1 MRSSSPI
8 KPTPVSNDPLWR
20 LAWRRIRRR
29 SFQYVLFILGIAI
42 GVAMMVS
49 IDLANGSAHRAF
61 ELSTDAIAGRTTHR
75 IEAVSPVGVEES
87 VYRDLR
93 TQLGYSQ
100 SAPIVEGYVVA
111 EDLDRQPMRLV
122 GVDFFAEAPFRSYL
136 SDGSDASNESEGTST
151 DGAGQGIE
159 ALTAFLTQ
167 PNTVILAKDTA
178 SEYGVEVGDRLN
190 LSLAGQAIDSKV
202 VGILQP
208 ANHLTRDAL
217 SNVLFTDIA
226 SAQEILGMGGHLS
239 HIDLIA
245 DSDAELAPIRDLLP
259 DGVKLETAQ
268 AQKNAVQQMTAAF
281 ELNLTALSLLA
292 LVVGM
297 FLIYNTVTF
306 SVIQRRPLFGT
317 LRCLGVTQG
326 QLFQLILGESLVLSI
341 IGSLL
346 GLGLGIVLGHGI
358 VGLITQSIN
367 DFYFV
372 VYVRDISL
380 STFTLV
386 KGMAIGMF
394 AAIFASLIP
403 AIEAMRTSPQSSL
416 KRSTL
421 EGKVQKIL
429 PWLVLA
435 WGLFTI
441 GGIGLLSIENGGLV
455 IAFGGLF
462 AILLA
467 AALLTPPLTAGL
479 MQGLTPVLNRL
490 IGVLGKMA
498 PRDIIRSLSRTSVAI
513 ASLMVAVSV
522 IVGVSVMV
530 GSFRTT
536 VVQWLDQTLQ
546 ADIYVT
552 PPSTTANRV
561 FGSVDPSVV
570 DDAYTWPEID
580 HIVTYNDT
588 DVDVLAF
595 NTPSPWEGEGR
606 GEVSEEI
613 SVNRSAKLISADGDV
628 SDGQRPYAWI
638 RDNVKDPWPQLDAGE
653 GVIIS
658 EALMIRAG
666 VSDPPETVTIESPEG
681 PQTFPVLA
689 VFYDYSSDRGT
700 GLLDNDIYLDLWQD
714 ASIASLGLFVK
725 PDISVDEVVNR
736 LRTRFK
742 GRQDLVAQSNRNL
755 RQGSLE
761 IFDRTFAITGALRL
775 LAVVVA
781 FIGVLSALMSLQ
793 LERTRELGILRANG
807 MTPIQ
812 MWKLTLLETGIM
824 GSLAGFFAM
833 PLGYALAWI
842 LIYVINVRSFGWT
855 LQMQVQPSYFWQ
867 AWIVAVVAALLAGI
881 YPAWRLGTM
890 VVASAIRQE

>member
-1 MRSSSPI
+1 MSVSPS
-8 KPTPVSNDPLWR
+8 PNGQAQGQPLLSNAPLWR
-20 LAWRRIRRR
+20 LAWRRIQRRP
-29 SFQYVLFILGIAI
+29 FQYVLFILGIAI

-49 IDLANGSAHRAF
+49 IDLANGSAQRAF
-61 ELSTDAIAGRTTHR
+61 ALSTDAIAGRTTHR
-75 IEAVSPVGVEES
+75 IEAISPVGIDES
-87 VYRDLR
+87 LYQELR
-93 TQLGYSQ
+93 TDLGYTR

-136 SDGSDASNESEGTST
+136 GSNSDS
-151 DGAGQGIE
+151 GAGVE
-159 ALTAFLTQ
+159 ALTTFLTE

-178 SEYGVEVGDRLN
+178 AEYGVQVGNSLE
-190 LSLAGQAIDSKV
+190 LTLAGQPIDAKV

-208 ANHLTRDAL
+208 ANALTRDAL

-226 SAQEILGMGGHLS
+226 SAQEVLGMQGHLS

-245 DSDAELAPIRDLLP
+245 DSDADLAPIQEILP
-259 DGVKLETAQ
+259 EGIKLETAQ

-306 SVIQRRPLFGT
+306 SVIQRRKLFGT

-326 QLFQLILGESLVLSI
+326 QLFQLIMGESLVLSI
-341 IGSLL
+341 VGSII
-346 GLGLGIVLGHGI
+346 GLGLGVVLGRSI

-380 STFTLV
+380 SNITLV
-386 KGMAIGMF
+386 KGMAIGIF
-394 AAIFASLIP
+394 AALFASLIP
-403 AIEAMRTSPQSSL
+403 ALEAMGTSPNSSL

-421 EGKVQKIL
+421 EGKVQQIL

-441 GGIGLLSIENGGLV
+441 GGAGLLSLKNGGLV
-455 IAFGGLF
+455 IAFAGLF

-467 AALLTPPLTAGL
+467 AALLTPPLTAAL
-479 MQGLTPVLNRL
+479 MQVFTPVLNGL
-490 IGVLGKMA
+490 LGVIGKMA
-498 PRDIIRSLSRTSVAI
+498 PRDIIRSLSRTSIAI

-561 FGSVDPSVV
+561 LGSVDPSVV
-570 DDAYTWPEID
+570 AEAYTWPEID

-588 DVDVLAF
+588 DVDVIAF
-595 NTPSPWEGEGR
+595 NRDTAS
-606 GEVSEEI
+606 SEFT
-613 SVNRSAKLISADGDV
+613 VNRSAKLISADGDV

-638 RDNVKDPWPQLDAGE
+638 RDDVKDPWPQLDSGE

-658 EALMIRAG
+658 EALMLRAG
-666 VSDPPETVTIESPEG
+666 VSAPPETVTLKSPQG
-681 PQTFPVLA
+681 PMTFPVVA

-700 GLLDNDIYLDLWQD
+700 ILLDNDLYLEAWQD
-714 ASIASLGLFVK
+714 NSIASLGLFVK
-725 PDISVDEVVNR
+725 PGIDVDGVVSH
-736 LRTRFK
+736 LRRTFK

-807 MTPIQ
+807 MTPLQ
-812 MWKLTLLETGIM
+812 MWQITLLETGIM

-833 PLGYALAWI
+833 PLGYVLAWI

-855 LQMQVQPSYFWQ
+855 LQMQIEPGYFWQ
-867 AWIVAVVAALLAGI
+867 AWIVAVVAALLAGV
-881 YPAWRLGTM
+881 YPAWRLSKM
-890 VVASAIRQE
+890 VVATAIREE